1 MKNSTIIRVVI
12 LGAIS
17 VMGILAVQTFW
28 VLRSWDLKDQEFH
41 EKAQIA
47 LLNVAKD
54 LEKLGSPLPPQNLIS
69 QISSNYYA
77 VNINDIINA
86 NLLEYYLIKELELV
100 GLKEDFEYGI
110 YDCSSNKM
118 VYGNYITY
126 ASDKPSAIG
135 KRDDLPSYDE
145 YLYYFGVR
153 FPDRAGYLLSSMRV
167 TITFSILL
175 LLTVLFFIYTTYI
188 ILRQKRLSEMQ
199 KDFINN
205 MTHEFKTPIST
216 IKISANTFLNHPTIK
231 SDERLMQY
239 ARIINDQNERLNGQ
253 VEKVL
258 QLARIERDNF
268 KLNPEKIDLNEIL
281 EQIGETTRIK
291 VKDLGGEL
299 ILALQAKNSNF
310 KADKLHFTNL
320 MHNLIDNAIKYSEN
334 SPEITIKT
342 KEENGS
348 LRLSICDKGIG
359 IPKDFQAKVF
369 EKFYRV
375 PTGNVHNVKGFGLG
389 LYYIKNV
396 VQAHGWRIHLES
408 EEGKGTNIHIYIPVK
423 GKM

>member
-1 MKNSTIIRVVI
+1 MKNSIIIRVVI
-12 LGAIS
+12 LGAFS

-28 VLRSWDLKDQEFH
+28 VLRSWDLKDQEFD

-69 QISSNYYA
+69 QLSSNYYA

-118 VYGNYITY
+118 VYGNYISY
-126 ASDKPSAIG
+126 ASDKPSAVG

-153 FPDRAGYLLSSMRV
+153 FPSRTSHLLSSMRV

-216 IKISANTFLNHPTIK
+216 IKLSANTFLGHPTIK
-231 SDERLMQY
+231 ADSRLMQY
-239 ARIINDQNERLNGQ
+239 ARIINDQNERLNSQ

-268 KLNPEKIDLNEIL
+268 KLNKEPIVLHDLL
-281 EQIGETTRIK
+281 LQIGETTKMK
-291 VKDLGGEL
+291 VHELGGHMD
-299 ILALQAKNSNF
+299 LQLNATTSTI

-320 MHNLIDNAIKYSEN
+320 MHNLIDNAIKYSKEH
-334 SPEITIKT
+334 PEITIKT
-342 KEENGS
+342 SNENNY

-359 IPKDFQAKVF
+359 IPKDSQGKVF

-396 VQAHGWRIHLES
+396 VNTHGWKIHLES
-408 EEGKGTNIHIYIPVK
+408 EEGQGTNIHIDIPVK
-423 GKM
+423 KK

>member
-1 MKNSTIIRVVI
+1 MKNSIIIRVVI
-12 LGAIS
+12 LGAFS

-28 VLRSWDLKDQEFH
+28 VLRSWDLKDQEFD

-69 QISSNYYA
+69 QLSSNYYA

-118 VYGNYITY
+118 VYGNYISY
-126 ASDKPSAIG
+126 ASDKPSAVA

-153 FPDRAGYLLSSMRV
+153 FPSRTSHLLSSMRV

-216 IKISANTFLNHPTIK
+216 IKLSANTFLGHPTIK
-231 SDERLMQY
+231 ADSRLMQY
-239 ARIINDQNERLNGQ
+239 ARIINDQNERLNSQ

-268 KLNPEKIDLNEIL
+268 KLNKEPIVLHDLLI
-281 EQIGETTRIK
+281 QIGETTKMK
-291 VKDLGGEL
+291 VHELGGHMD
-299 ILALQAKNSNF
+299 LQLNATTSTI

-320 MHNLIDNAIKYSEN
+320 MHNLIDNAIKYSKEH
-334 SPEITIKT
+334 PEITIKT
-342 KEENGS
+342 SNENNY

-359 IPKDFQAKVF
+359 IPKDSQGKVF

-396 VQAHGWRIHLES
+396 VNTHGWKIHLES
-408 EEGKGTNIHIYIPVK
+408 EEGQGTNIHIDIPVK
-423 GKM
+423 KK

>member
-28 VLRSWDLKDQEFH
+28 VLRSWDLKDQEFD

-118 VYGNYITY
+118 VYGNYISY
-126 ASDKPSAIG
+126 ASDKPSAVG

-153 FPDRAGYLLSSMRV
+153 FPDRTSHLLSSMRV

-216 IKISANTFLNHPTIK
+216 IKVSANTFLGHPTIK
-231 SDERLMQY
+231 ADSRLLQY
-239 ARIINDQNERLNGQ
+239 AKIINDQNERLNSQ

-268 KLNPEKIDLNEIL
+268 KLNPEPIVLNDLL
-281 EQIGETTRIK
+281 EQIGEATRIK
-291 VKDLGGEL
+291 VQELGGKL
-299 ILALQAKNSNF
+299 VLQLHATTSTI

-320 MHNLIDNAIKYSEN
+320 MHNLIDNAIKYSEG
-334 SPEITIKT
+334 SPDITIRT
-342 KEENGS
+342 KNENS
-348 LRLSICDKGIG
+348 HLRLSICDKGIG
-359 IPKDFQAKVF
+359 IPKDSQAKVF

-396 VQAHGWRIHLES
+396 VNTHGWKIQLES
-408 EEGKGTNIHIYIPVK
+408 EEGKGTNVHIDIPVK
-423 GKM
+423 K

>member
-1 MKNSTIIRVVI
+1 MKNSIIIRVVI
-12 LGAIS
+12 LGAFS

-28 VLRSWDLKDQEFH
+28 VLRSWDLKDQEFD

-69 QISSNYYA
+69 QLSSNYYA

-118 VYGNYITY
+118 VYGNYISY
-126 ASDKPSAIG
+126 ASDKPSAVG

-153 FPDRAGYLLSSMRV
+153 FPSRTSHLLSSMRV

-216 IKISANTFLNHPTIK
+216 IKLSANTFLGHPTIK
-231 SDERLMQY
+231 ADSRLMQY
-239 ARIINDQNERLNGQ
+239 ARIINDQNERLNSQ

-268 KLNPEKIDLNEIL
+268 KLNKEPIVLHDLLI
-281 EQIGETTRIK
+281 QIGETTKMK
-291 VKDLGGEL
+291 VHELGGHMD
-299 ILALQAKNSNF
+299 LQLNATTSTI

-320 MHNLIDNAIKYSEN
+320 MHNLIDNAIKYSKEH
-334 SPEITIKT
+334 PEITLKT
-342 KEENGS
+342 SNENNY

-359 IPKDFQAKVF
+359 IPKDSQGKVF

-396 VQAHGWRIHLES
+396 VNTHGWKIHLES
-408 EEGKGTNIHIYIPVK
+408 EEGQGTNIHIDIPVK
-423 GKM
+423 KK